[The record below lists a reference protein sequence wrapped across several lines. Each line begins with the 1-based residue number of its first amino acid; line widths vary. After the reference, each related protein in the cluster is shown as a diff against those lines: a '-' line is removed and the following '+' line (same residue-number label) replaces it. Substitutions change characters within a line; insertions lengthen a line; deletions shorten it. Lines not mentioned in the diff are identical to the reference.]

1 MEEVSDDAY
10 MKAVEKFK
18 DPDWREIFINMSTI
32 RKRAWIQSNQM
43 DDSSSSSAD
52 SDFNDF
58 SDFLMLNFLSDYNEK
73 FIEKIPQRTSSL
85 CGEDFEYIKD
95 TREIKVE
102 EAVAIFLIIVGQ
114 NVGMRLIA
122 DRFQHSLETID
133 RHFHLTLK
141 AICKLGQDIIRPTQ
155 SSLPSHIVN
164 SSKYYPRVDAQ
175 IPPRENMGNCIGA
188 IDGTHVS
195 ACVLTDKQVSYR
207 GRKNVVTQNVLC
219 ACNFEIFFT
228 FVSVGWEGTA
238 NDSRVFI
245 DAITQP
251 KYKFPLPKEGEY
263 YVLDSGFPCTK
274 GFLPP
279 YRGERYHLQ
288 EYNSG
293 RNRPRGMKELFNYRH
308 SSLRNVIERCFGVLK
323 ARFPIL
329 KMMPPYKLSRQ
340 PLIVIACC
348 TLHNFIHQRT
358 QYEHMFREWE
368 EKELEGED
376 NLEEANTSVSRCEVN
391 LSDESAA
398 AMARCRDRIAQAM
411 WTTYNNI
418 N

>member
-1 MEEVSDDAY
+1 
-10 MKAVEKFK
+10 
-18 DPDWREIFINMSTI
+18 
-32 RKRAWIQSNQM
+32 M
-43 DDSSSSSAD
+43 DDSSSSSTD
-52 SDFNDF
+52 SDFDDF

-85 CGEDFEYIKD
+85 CGEDFVRELLGGHERTCYELLRMDKNVFIELCTYLKQKEYIKD

-141 AICKLGQDIIRPTQ
+141 AICKLGQDIIRLTQ
-155 SSLPSHIVN
+155 SPVPSHIVN
-164 SSKYYPRVDAQ
+164 SSKYYPWFQ
-175 IPPRENMGNCIGA
+175 NCIGA

-195 ACVLTDKQVSYR
+195 ACVPTDKQVSYR

-219 ACNFEIFFT
+219 ACNFEMFFT
-228 FVSVGWEGTA
+228 FVSAGWEGTA

-348 TLHNFIHQRT
+348 TLHNFIRQRT
-358 QYEHMFREWE
+358 QYDHMFREWE

-391 LSDESAA
+391 LSDESAV

-411 WTTYNNI
+411 WTAYNNI

>member
-1 MEEVSDDAY
+1 M
-10 MKAVEKFK
+10 
-18 DPDWREIFINMSTI
+18 IFRTKN
-32 RKRAWIQSNQM
+32 NQM
-43 DDSSSSSAD
+43 DDSSSSSSSID
-52 SDFNDF
+52 SDFDDF
-58 SDFLMLNFLSDYNEK
+58 SDFLMLYLLSDYNEK
-73 FIEKIPQRTSSL
+73 FIEKIPQRTSVLS
-85 CGEDFEYIKD
+85 GEDFVKQLLGGHERTCYELLRMDKNVFVELCTCLKQKEYIKD
-95 TREIKVE
+95 TREVKVE
-102 EAVAIFLIIVGQ
+102 ESVAIFLMIVGQ
-114 NVGMRLIA
+114 NMRMRLIA

-133 RHFHLTLK
+133 RHFRLTLK

-155 SSLPSHIVN
+155 SPLPSRIVN
-164 SSKYYPRVDAQ
+164 SSKYYPWFQ
-175 IPPRENMGNCIGA
+175 NYIGA

-195 ACVLTDKQVSYR
+195 ACVPADKQVSYR

-219 ACNFEIFFT
+219 ACNFDMFFT
-228 FVSVGWEGTA
+228 FVSAGWEGTA

-245 DAITQP
+245 DAITTP
-251 KYKFPLPKEGEY
+251 EYKFPLPKEGEY

-293 RNRPRGMKELFNYRH
+293 RNGPRGMKELFNYRH

-323 ARFPIL
+323 PRFPIL

-340 PLIVIACC
+340 TLIVIACC
-348 TLHNFIHQRT
+348 TLHNFIRQRT
-358 QYEHMFREWE
+358 QYDHMFREWE
-368 EKELEGED
+368 EKELESED
-376 NLEEANTSVSRCEVN
+376 NIEGCETSVSRYEVN

-398 AMARCRDRIAQAM
+398 AMARVRDSIAQTM
-411 WTTYNNI
+411 WTAYNNR